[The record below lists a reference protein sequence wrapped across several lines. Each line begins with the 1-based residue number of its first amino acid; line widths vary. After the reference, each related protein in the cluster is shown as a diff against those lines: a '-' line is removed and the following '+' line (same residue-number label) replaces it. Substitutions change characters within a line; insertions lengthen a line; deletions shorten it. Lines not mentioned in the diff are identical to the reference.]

1 MFTWENAVQSNLLYR
16 GYQLEVRRAP
26 WGWRVGIY
34 PRTAD
39 LPILSRCEV
48 IAVDQHEA
56 LVMAKHRVDGVI
68 SIRPVTMPAGA
79 STSAACFPR

>member
-1 MFTWENAVQSNLLYR
+1 MVMFMGEHPLQDKLVYR

-26 WGWRVGIY
+26 TGWRVGIY

-48 IAVDQHEA
+48 IALDQQEA
-56 LVMAKHRVDGVI
+56 LVMAKHRVL
-68 SIRPVTMPAGA
+68 GA
-79 STSAACFPR
+79 MAL

>member
-1 MFTWENAVQSNLLYR
+1 MFPGDNAVQSKLLYR

-26 WGWRVGIY
+26 VGWRVGIQ

-48 IAVDQHEA
+48 IAVDQNEA
-56 LVMAKHRVDGVI
+56 FVMAKHRVDGVI
-68 SIRPVTMPAGA
+68 SY
-79 STSAACFPR
+79 

>member
-1 MFTWENAVQSNLLYR
+1 MVMFMGEHPLQDKLVYR

-26 WGWRVGIY
+26 TGWRVGIY

-48 IAVDQHEA
+48 IALDQQEA
-56 LVMAKHRVDGVI
+56 LVMAKHRVDGA
-68 SIRPVTMPAGA
+68 MAL
-79 STSAACFPR
+79 

>member
-1 MFTWENAVQSNLLYR
+1 MFTGENAVQSKLLYR

-26 WGWRVGIY
+26 SGWRVGIY

-48 IAVDQHEA
+48 IGLDHHEA
-56 LVMAKHRVDGVI
+56 LLTAKHRVDGVM
-68 SIRPVTMPAGA
+68 S
-79 STSAACFPR
+79 S

>member
-1 MFTWENAVQSNLLYR
+1 MGEHPLQDKLVYR

-26 WGWRVGIY
+26 TGWRVGIY

-48 IAVDQHEA
+48 IALDQQEA
-56 LVMAKHRVDGVI
+56 LVMAKHRVDGA
-68 SIRPVTMPAGA
+68 MAL
-79 STSAACFPR
+79 

>member
-1 MFTWENAVQSNLLYR
+1 MFTGENASQSKLLYR

-26 WGWRVGIY
+26 SGWRVGIY
-34 PRTAD
+34 PRSAD

-56 LVMAKHRVDGVI
+56 LMMPKHRVDGVI
-68 SIRPVTMPAGA
+68 SY
-79 STSAACFPR
+79 

>member
-1 MFTWENAVQSNLLYR
+1 MARWDL
-16 GYQLEVRRAP
+16 
-26 WGWRVGIY
+26 

-56 LVMAKHRVDGVI
+56 LVMVGVI
-68 SIRPVTMPAGA
+68 SY
-79 STSAACFPR
+79 